1 MYISQVIVQSTEPY
15 EQHKAIWSLF
25 NHAEQRKRDHLF
37 RVESVIGRQCNVML
51 QSTTKPVS
59 TEEVLVI
66 NTKEYAPSINQGAY
80 RFKLTANPTKKCGE
94 TRRIIDFKVADEQI
108 AWLQR
113 KLTGNNITVTSLDS
127 TIVNIKRKERA
138 RFVTF
143 EGVINVLEPDSV
155 YSHMMLGIGRKKHAG
170 AGLLTL
176 AKIG

>member
-37 RVESVIGRQCNVML
+37 RVESVNGRQCNVIL

-59 TEEVLVI
+59 TKEVLVI

-80 RFKLTANPTKKCGE
+80 RFKLTANPTKKCGQ
-94 TRRIIDFKVADEQI
+94 TRRIIDFKIADDQI

-127 TIVNIKRKERA
+127 TIVNIKRKVRA

-143 EGVINVLEPDSV
+143 EGIINVLEPDSV
-155 YSHMMLGIGRKKHAG
+155 YSQMMLGIGRKKHAG

>member
-1 MYISQVIVQSTEPY
+1 VYISQVIVQSTEPY

-37 RVESVIGRQCNVML
+37 RVESVNGRQCNMIL
-51 QSTTKPVS
+51 QSATKPTS
-59 TEEVLVI
+59 TNEVKVL
-66 NTKEYAPSINQGAY
+66 NTKEYAPSINQGTY
-80 RFKLTANPTKKCGE
+80 RFKITANPTKKCGE
-94 TRRIIDFKVADEQI
+94 TRRIIDFKIADEQI

-113 KLTGNNITVTSLDS
+113 KLTGNNVTVTSLDS
-127 TIVNIKRKERA
+127 TIVNIKRNERA

-143 EGVINVLEPDSV
+143 EGVIHVLEPDIIFSQ
-155 YSHMMLGIGRKKHAG
+155 MMLGIGRKKHAG